1 MRLALKI
8 NDVEGQDDRKRHILL
23 VDDESL
29 REALWEHKGWMTQN
43 VVKEWLM
50 KHPAL
55 MSEVID
61 DPQLRNVIYMQE
73 KAKREE
79 KQEKKRQRIH
89 TEEQLKEK
97 REEVKRQRQ
106 NEQFEKSRAYRR
118 SINFYR
124 DILGIDD
131 ENE

>member
-1 MRLALKI
+1 MRIALKI

-29 REALWEHKGWMTQN
+29 REALHEHQGWMTQN
-43 VVKEWLM
+43 VIKEWLM
-50 KHPAL
+50 KHPGL

-89 TEEQLKEK
+89 NEDQLKEK
-97 REEVKRQRQ
+97 REEAKRARQ
-106 NEQFEKSRAYRR
+106 NEQFMKSKAYRN

-124 DILGIDD
+124 DILGI
-131 ENE
+131 EE